1 MKHSFA
7 FVTAALAVTLATPV
21 AAQRTVRA
29 QPDIALQAE
38 HQVWQA
44 EHDRW
49 EGEHRTAAQR
59 LRAIAERLEKP
70 EGDALSRHRV
80 ELGAHGGA
88 LSGRADPAALASAHA
103 RLRASHEEVRDAHH
117 HLMDQ
122 VRELEA
128 VASEDTQAGTAEAA
142 PR

>member
-1 MKHSFA
+1 MKHPFA

-59 LRAIAERLEKP
+59 LRAIAERPEKP
-70 EGDALSRHRV
+70 EGDALSRHRA
-80 ELGAHGGA
+80 ELDTHG
-88 LSGRADPAALASAHA
+88 AALNGRPILLRSPAHMP
-103 RLRASHEEVRDAHH
+103 VC
-117 HLMDQ
+117 
-122 VRELEA
+122 
-128 VASEDTQAGTAEAA
+128 A
-142 PR
+142 PRTRRCGMLTTT